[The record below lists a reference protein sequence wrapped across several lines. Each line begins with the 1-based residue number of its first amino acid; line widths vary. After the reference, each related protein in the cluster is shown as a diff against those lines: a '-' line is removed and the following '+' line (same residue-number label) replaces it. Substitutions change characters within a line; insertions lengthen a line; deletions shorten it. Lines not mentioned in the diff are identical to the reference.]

1 MIDGA
6 ASIAIGGPPLEA
18 QREQVCNVPCRA
30 KFPVLRQSARLAGE
44 KEYTM
49 KLVTFSHGESHQLGV
64 VVGESVAPIRGVA
77 PDMIGLIARW
87 HEAAPEVRKIADAG
101 RDAQPLSGVHLLA
114 PVPRP
119 GKIMAIGM
127 NYADHVKEMGR
138 EPPKDQVWFAKATTA
153 VNGPNDPIQIPKVSN
168 AVDWEA
174 ELVVVIGKR
183 GRHIAKD
190 KAREHIFGYCCG
202 NDVSARDWQNR
213 TPQWILGKS
222 FDTHAPFGP
231 WITTPDEVGDPHTLG
246 IHCIVNGETRQNSN
260 TRNLVFKVW
269 DQLELLSQV
278 MTLEPGDLIF
288 TGTPGGV
295 GMGMKPPVFLKPGD
309 RVRVEIDK
317 LGALDAVCEAEQ

>member
-1 MIDGA
+1 
-6 ASIAIGGPPLEA
+6 
-18 QREQVCNVPCRA
+18 
-30 KFPVLRQSARLAGE
+30 
-44 KEYTM
+44 M
-49 KLVTFSHGESHQLGV
+49 KLVTFSYDDNTPRLGV
-64 VVGESVAPIRGVA
+64 VEGESVIPVAGVA
-77 PDMIGLIARW
+77 ADMIDLIARW
-87 HEAAPEVRKIADAG
+87 SEVAPKVREIAKAACDPVELKC
-101 RDAQPLSGVHLLA
+101 VHLFA

-138 EPPKDQVWFAKATTA
+138 EPPQHQVWFAKATSS
-153 VNGPNDPIQIPKVSN
+153 VNGPNDPIQIPKVSDS
-168 AVDWEA
+168 VDWEA

-190 KAREHIFGYCCG
+190 KAREHIFGYACG
-202 NDVSARDWQNR
+202 NDVSARDWQMR

-231 WITTPDEVGDPHTLG
+231 WITTPDEAGDPHALG
-246 IHCIVNGETRQNSN
+246 IRCIVNGETRQSSN
-260 TRNLVFKVW
+260 TCNLVFTVW
-269 DQLELLSQV
+269 DQLAHLSQV

-309 RVRVEIDK
+309 QVRVEIDK

>member
-1 MIDGA
+1 
-6 ASIAIGGPPLEA
+6 
-18 QREQVCNVPCRA
+18 
-30 KFPVLRQSARLAGE
+30 
-44 KEYTM
+44 M
-49 KLVTFSHGESHQLGV
+49 KLVTFGDSTSRLGV
-64 VVGESVAPIRGVA
+64 VEGERIIPIPGVA
-77 PDMIGLIARW
+77 ADMIDLIARW
-87 HEAAPEVRKIADAG
+87 GGVAPRVREIAKAG
-101 RDAQPLSGVHLLA
+101 RDAVELARAHLFA

-138 EPPKDQVWFAKATTA
+138 EPPTTQVWFSKATTA
-153 VNGPNDPIQIPKVSN
+153 ANGPNDPIQIPKVSE

-174 ELVVVIGKR
+174 EMVVVIGKR

-190 KAREHIFGYCCG
+190 KAREHIFGYACG

-246 IHCIVNGETRQNSN
+246 IRCIVNGETRQNSN
-260 TRNLVFKVW
+260 TSNLVFNVW
-269 DQLELLSQV
+269 DQIAHLSQV
-278 MTLEPGDLIF
+278 MTLEPGDIIY

-317 LGALDAVCEAEQ
+317 LGALDAVCEAEK

>member
-1 MIDGA
+1 VD
-6 ASIAIGGPPLEA
+6 
-18 QREQVCNVPCRA
+18 
-30 KFPVLRQSARLAGE
+30 E
-44 KEYTM
+44 KEFTM
-49 KLVTFSHGESHQLGV
+49 KLVTFSYADDAPRLGV
-64 VVGESVAPIRGVA
+64 VEGERIIPVVGVA
-77 PDMIGLIARW
+77 ADMIDLIARW
-87 HEAAPEVRKIADAG
+87 GEVVGKARDIAKAG
-101 RDAQPLSGVHLLA
+101 RDAVELKRAHLFA

-138 EPPKDQVWFAKATTA
+138 EPPTTQVWFSKATTA
-153 VNGPNDPIQIPKVSN
+153 TNGPYDPIQIPKVSE

-174 ELVVVIGKR
+174 EMVVIIGKR
-183 GRHIAKD
+183 GRHIAKE
-190 KAREHIFGYCCG
+190 KTREHIFGYACG

-246 IHCIVNGETRQNSN
+246 IRCIVNGETRQNSN
-260 TRNLVFKVW
+260 TRNLVFNVW
-269 DQLELLSQV
+269 DQIAHLSQV
-278 MTLEPGDLIF
+278 MTLEPGDIIY

-317 LGALDAVCEAEQ
+317 LGALDAVCEAEK

>member
-1 MIDGA
+1 
-6 ASIAIGGPPLEA
+6 
-18 QREQVCNVPCRA
+18 
-30 KFPVLRQSARLAGE
+30 
-44 KEYTM
+44 M
-49 KLVTFSHGESHQLGV
+49 KLVTFSYEDNTPRLGV
-64 VVGESVAPIRGVA
+64 AEGESVVPVA
-77 PDMIGLIARW
+77 GIAADMIDLIARW
-87 HEAAPEVRKIADAG
+87 SDVAPKVREIANAG
-101 RDAQPLSGVHLLA
+101 RDAVELKCVHLFA

-138 EPPKDQVWFAKATTA
+138 EPPTTQVWFAKATTS

-168 AVDWEA
+168 SVDWEA

-190 KAREHIFGYCCG
+190 KAREHIFGYACG

-231 WITTPDEVGDPHTLG
+231 WITTPDEVGDPHELG
-246 IHCIVNGETRQNSN
+246 IRCIVNGETRQNSN
-260 TRNLVFKVW
+260 TCNLVFNVW
-269 DQLELLSQV
+269 DQLAHLSQV

-309 RVRVEIDK
+309 HVRVEIDK
-317 LGALDAVCEAEQ
+317 LGALDAVCELEQ

>member
-1 MIDGA
+1 MID
-6 ASIAIGGPPLEA
+6 
-18 QREQVCNVPCRA
+18 
-30 KFPVLRQSARLAGE
+30 
-44 KEYTM
+44 
-49 KLVTFSHGESHQLGV
+49 
-64 VVGESVAPIRGVA
+64 
-77 PDMIGLIARW
+77 LIARW
-87 HEAAPEVRKIADAG
+87 SDVGAKVREIAKAQ
-101 RDAQPLSGVHLLA
+101 RDAVELKCMHLFA

-153 VNGPNDPIQIPKVSN
+153 VNGPNDPIQIPKVSD

-222 FDTHAPFGP
+222 FDTYAPFGP
-231 WITTPDEVGDPHTLG
+231 WITTPDEVGDPHELG
-246 IHCIVNGETRQNSN
+246 IRCIVNDETRQNSN
-260 TRNLVFKVW
+260 TGNLVFNVW
-269 DQLELLSQV
+269 DQLAHLSQV
-278 MTLEPGDLIF
+278 MTLEPGDIIY

-295 GMGMKPPVFLKPGD
+295 GMGMKPPVFLKAGD

-317 LGALDAVCEAEQ
+317 LGALDAVCEAEK